1 MERLAHMKLQ
11 RIQQIENHIQQQGS
25 ISLDELCRVF
35 NVSKNT
41 IRRDINELEKR
52 GTLKKVYGGVVYV
65 ENNLVSFEN
74 RNIHNQKEKES
85 IGARAALL
93 IEEND
98 LIYIDS
104 GTTTSQILNNVDPEL
119 PFTLLTNNLDI
130 INLAAAMNNVQL
142 ILIGNSY
149 KRKTRSFVGIEDEAV
164 VTRYNIN
171 KAFMAA
177 TGVSITSGLTN
188 SDLMEYRIKKMIVQR
203 AKDIY
208 LLADSSKFDHS
219 TLLTYSPLESIKGIV
234 TTKELPQKYVD
245 FCDLHTIKLL
255 YSN

>member
-1 MERLAHMKLQ
+1 MKLQ
-11 RIQQIENHIQQQGS
+11 RIQQIENYIQQQGS

-65 ENNLVSFEN
+65 ENSLVSFEN
-74 RNIHNQKEKES
+74 RTIHNQKEKEQ
-85 IGARAALL
+85 IGKRAAAL
-93 IEEND
+93 IDEDD

-104 GTTTSQILNNVDPEL
+104 GTTTSQILNHIDPEL

-130 INLAAAMNNVQL
+130 INLAAAMKNVQL

-203 AKDIY
+203 TKDIY
-208 LLADSSKFDHS
+208 LLADRSKFDHS

-234 TTKELPQKYVD
+234 TTREIPEKYVE
-245 FCDLHTIKLL
+245 FCESHSVELL

>member
-1 MERLAHMKLQ
+1 MKLQ

-41 IRRDINELEKR
+41 IRRDINVLEKR

-74 RNIHNQKEKES
+74 RNIHNQKEKEA

-104 GTTTSQILNNVDPEL
+104 GTTTSQILNTVDPEL

-130 INLAAAMNNVQL
+130 INLAAEMKNVQL

-234 TTKELPQKYVD
+234 TTRELPQTYVD
-245 FCDLHTIKLL
+245 FCDLHAIELL

>member
-1 MERLAHMKLQ
+1 MKLQ
-11 RIQQIENHIQQQGS
+11 RIQQIENYIQQQGS

-74 RNIHNQKEKES
+74 RNIHNQKEKEQ
-85 IGARAALL
+85 IGQRAAAL
-93 IEEND
+93 IEEDD

-104 GTTTSQILNNVDPEL
+104 GTTTSQILKHIDSEL

-130 INLAAAMNNVQL
+130 INLAAAMKNVQL

-203 AKDIY
+203 TKDIY

-234 TTKELPQKYVD
+234 TTRDIPEKYVE
-245 FCDLHTIKLL
+245 FCTTHTIELL

>member
-1 MERLAHMKLQ
+1 MKLQ
-11 RIQQIENHIQQQGS
+11 RIQQIENYIQQQGS

-74 RNIHNQKEKES
+74 RNIHNQREKEE
-85 IGARAALL
+85 IGATAATL
-93 IEEND
+93 IEEDD
-98 LIYIDS
+98 LVFIDS
-104 GTTTSQILNNVDPEL
+104 GTTTSQILKNVDPEL

-130 INLAAAMNNVQL
+130 INSAAAMKNVQL

-149 KRKTRSFVGIEDEAV
+149 KRKTRSFVGIEDEEV
-164 VTRYNIN
+164 VTKYNIN

-188 SDLMEYRIKKMIVQR
+188 SDLMEYRIKKMIVER
-203 AKDIY
+203 AKEIY

-219 TLLTYSPLESIKGIV
+219 TLLTYSPLENTKGIV
-234 TTKELPQKYVD
+234 TTKEIPQKYVD
-245 FCDLHTIKLL
+245 FCDLHDIQLL
-255 YSN
+255 HSN